1 MCYNRLYNKWQLF
14 CRQGDKMYY
23 HTLKTLYS
31 FLGRDLIKND
41 NIRKIKEEIFS
52 KLQTKTDFLQ
62 IISFLEETDDYEVID
77 CLLDMLAVVIF
88 SKINIVYDHKTLKY
102 GTESIGLKITISEIK
117 EFIDILDYSDIE
129 SQNIFYLFSNDLQ
142 KRITGFKNILKRE
155 KKFAWREDEIKI
167 YIKNLKPLSMDFL
180 KLLTVYGEVD
190 SDFIVSQLKLKN
202 KKSVSALVSAITRNA
217 PKDKEK
223 FIFHEGD
230 KITMNKEYRS
240 FFATLIK

>member
-1 MCYNRLYNKWQLF
+1 
-14 CRQGDKMYY
+14 MYY

-31 FLGRDLIKND
+31 FLGKDLTKNE
-41 NIRKIKEEIFS
+41 NIRKIKEEIFL
-52 KLQTKTDFLQ
+52 KLQTKNDLLQ

-77 CLLDMLAVVIF
+77 CLLDMLAVVVF
-88 SKINIVYDHKTLKY
+88 SKINIVYDHKTIKY
-102 GTESIGLKITISEIK
+102 GNESIGLKMTISEIK

-129 SQNIFYLFSNDLQ
+129 TQIFFIFFPMIFKKGSRVL
-142 KRITGFKNILKRE
+142 KNILKRE
-155 KKFAWREDEIKI
+155 KKFAWHEDEIKT

-202 KKSVSALVSAITRNA
+202 RKSVSALVSAMTRNA

-230 KITMNKEYRS
+230 KIAMNKEYRS
-240 FFATLIK
+240 FLATLIK